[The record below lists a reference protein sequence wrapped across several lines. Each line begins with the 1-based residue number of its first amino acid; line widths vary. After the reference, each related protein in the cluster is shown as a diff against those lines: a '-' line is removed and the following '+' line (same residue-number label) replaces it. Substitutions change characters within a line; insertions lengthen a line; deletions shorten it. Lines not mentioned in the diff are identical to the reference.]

1 MSAMALRS
9 IYGPAHF
16 GNFYELAAPRELGAL
31 LREWQRQGING
42 YTTWFDPYDVP
53 DPFSSDPLYHWPR
66 HRALLLWRRKRE
78 CLKAAQD
85 LGLQIGVCFTTNS
98 VYMDQLRPDL
108 AAQPHPK
115 GHMFGPNLCP
125 AHPAARDIL
134 RQNMINLMEF
144 LKEGGV
150 RVDYIPAAFYDWGGC
165 DCERC
170 RPWVSTALRLW
181 EEELAPAARAV
192 QPAVKIQF
200 CTWFMQ
206 GKENDSFQALLE
218 RRPDWLD
225 GVLISP
231 GYKTEWPDLAL
242 PRPYRKMLFLHISY
256 ASNFS
261 DRYGRTGAIPAPARL
276 QTIFRRCAR
285 LGDIA
290 GFQAYSEGIYD
301 DINKFLIGRL
311 SGNPGLDARE
321 LVHEYCRIYF
331 RTNPDDT
338 KRLTDAIYRLEQ
350 LALNPGDAAA
360 LSDELGALG
369 EKCRRA
375 GDWRFD
381 ILRMRPQI
389 VELNRQIG
397 GKAQWD
403 AAIAGLD
410 DAGRREFIARVD
422 ALAAQRQELLETLE
436 RRVYRIGMQISV
448 MHMDLELAAWQ
459 AWRSGVAVAEHRK
472 DTGNYIA

>member
-1 MSAMALRS
+1 MPAMSLRS

-42 YTTWFDPYDVP
+42 YTTWFDPYDVT
-53 DPFSSDPLYHWPR
+53 DPFSTDPLYYWPR
-66 HRALLLWRRKRE
+66 HRAQLLWRRKRE
-78 CLKAAQD
+78 CLKAAQE

-98 VYMDQLRPDL
+98 DYLDQLRPDW
-108 AAQPHPK
+108 AAQPHAK

-125 AHPAARDIL
+125 AHPEARALL
-134 RQNMINLMEF
+134 RQNITRLMEF

-165 DCERC
+165 DCEKC

-181 EEELAPAARAV
+181 EEDLAPAARAA
-192 QPAVKIQF
+192 QPSAKIQF

-206 GKENDSFQALLE
+206 GDENDSFRALLE

-231 GYKTEWPDLAL
+231 GYKTEWPDISL
-242 PRPYRKMLFLHISY
+242 PRPYRKLLFLHISY
-256 ASNFS
+256 AYDYS
-261 DRYGRTGAIPAPARL
+261 DRYGRTGGIPAPARL
-276 QTIFRRCAR
+276 ATIFRHCAR
-285 LGDIA
+285 LGDIE

-311 SGNPGLDARE
+311 GRHPELDARE
-321 LVHEYCRIYF
+321 LVAEYCRVYF

-338 KRLTDAIYRLEQ
+338 KRLTDAIYCLEC
-350 LALNPGDAAA
+350 LAQNPGDAAA
-360 LSDELGALG
+360 LADELQALG

-375 GDWRFD
+375 GGWRFD
-381 ILRMRPQI
+381 ILRLRPQI
-389 VELNRQIG
+389 EDLNQKIG

-403 AAIAGLD
+403 AAVAGRD
-410 DAGRREFIARVD
+410 DASRREFIARVD
-422 ALAAQRQELLETLE
+422 ALAAQRQELLEILE
-436 RRVYRIGMQISV
+436 RRVYRIGMQITN
-448 MHMDLELAAWQ
+448 MHMDLEHAAWQ
-459 AWRSGVAVAEHRK
+459 AWRSGAAAMEHSK
-472 DTGNYIA
+472 DTADCIA